1 MFGISSIKQYG
12 LLTTTMPCRIKPCRD
27 KINFQL
33 VTAIHNTIIQERVR
47 ILLEK
52 HMTQQL
58 KQHIHGTQFGSFY
71 SDATTKP
78 KMHHLSCCLLAS
90 SVFMHLYEHRHV
102 VMHWYVSM
110 YAWTKEWMNEWMNE
124 WLIEWLDRWNESMKW
139 IDEMKRLNERT
150 RNTCMSVCMHASAKF
165 IGYYNFPKKQK
176 QAHGSHQKNLPC
188 VDVSSCSRRR
198 ATNPQSCGRCRVC
211 WKVSPLAAVV
221 PTWKDGSMVGKL
233 WSFSKGS
240 MLMNWI

>member
-1 MFGISSIKQYG
+1 MAHNLDPSTVMLQLSPKCIICLVAFLLVRCLCTCMNTDMWWCTGMF
-12 LLTTTMPCRIKPCRD
+12 LC
-27 KINFQL
+27 
-33 VTAIHNTIIQERVR
+33 
-47 ILLEK
+47 
-52 HMTQQL
+52 
-58 KQHIHGTQFGSFY
+58 
-71 SDATTKP
+71 
-78 KMHHLSCCLLAS
+78 MH
-90 SVFMHLYEHRHV
+90 EQ
-102 VMHWYVSM
+102 
-110 YAWTKEWMNEWMNE
+110 KNEWMNEWMNE